1 MSTVQNLQTFY
12 QYAFTKKKI
21 AVPDLTWQC
30 CLDTGED
37 YYLSVREERLE
48 FSLGRHAT
56 PTLTLYFNN
65 ADTPLQI
72 AEGRVN
78 PMDAFLQGH
87 FRADSHLLLV
97 MLYLMLFG
105 LLSTQADLQ

>member
-1 MSTVQNLQTFY
+1 MSAAHNLQTFY
-12 QYAFTKKKI
+12 QCAFTKKQM

-37 YYLSVREERLE
+37 YYLSVREDELE
-48 FSLGRHAT
+48 FNQGHHAM
-56 PTLTLYFNN
+56 PTLTLYFDK

-72 AEGRVN
+72 AEGRLS